1 MFARHLSPTSDC
13 QVIHDP
19 QGGSISCNAQREDE
33 YLQAT
38 LLNGMLHCMHQLIH
52 VISCNHKPEQLRR
65 LKLPQQLCAK
75 IVPAGLA
82 VE

>member
-1 MFARHLSPTSDC
+1 MSHM
-13 QVIHDP
+13 
-19 QGGSISCNAQREDE
+19 GGSLNAQQKDS

-38 LLNGMLHCMHQLIH
+38 LLNGMLDCMHQLIH
-52 VISCNHKPEQLRR
+52 VISCNHKPEQFRR
-65 LKLPQQLCAK
+65 LKMPQQLCAK